1 MSGKLLLGIVFL
13 QFLAGCS
20 NMMKADKPDVVL
32 PGAHEFGTTAVAF
45 NQDGKTLLSG
55 GHLGDIRLWDV
66 ATRKQISEN
75 RRHEASVRAILPISP
90 GLYASGGDD
99 GRIILWQN
107 NQVKA
112 EVQGARVT
120 SLALFQDRLVSG
132 HSDKLLRLWSPTDLT
147 LLAEIPLDD
156 DVVALA
162 VRQDRLAVGLDS
174 SIVLLDKAFKPIKT
188 LETGGSPHDLQ
199 FSPDGRT
206 LAAGSWFR
214 LHVWDL
220 DTGEMRS
227 IPTEHNGLLTSVSF
241 SPDGKQIVTLGRHS
255 DSAIRIMETRNFA
268 VLQRYQAHE
277 LCGAMIRYSPDGRMM
292 ASGSDDESVR
302 LYDLTS
308 KALTK

>member
-1 MSGKLLLGIVFL
+1 
-13 QFLAGCS
+13 
-20 NMMKADKPDVVL
+20 MMKADKPDAVL
-32 PGAHEFGTTAVAF
+32 PGAHESGTTAVAF
-45 NQDGKTLLSG
+45 NRDGKTLLSG
-55 GHLGDIRLWDV
+55 GHQGDIRLWDV
-66 ATRKQISEN
+66 ATRKQLSEN
-75 RRHEASVRAILPISP
+75 RLHEGSVSAILPISP

-99 GRIILWQN
+99 GRIILWWN
-107 NQVKA
+107 NQVQA
-112 EVQGARVT
+112 QAQGPRVT
-120 SLALFQDRLVSG
+120 SLVLFQGRLVSG
-132 HSDKLLRLWSPTDLT
+132 HSDKLLRLWSPADLK

-174 SIVLLDKAFKPIKT
+174 NIILLDKTFKPIKT

-206 LAAGSWFR
+206 LAAGSWFT

-220 DTGEMRS
+220 GTGEMRS

-255 DSAIRIMETRNFA
+255 DSSVRIMDTRNYA
-268 VLQRYQAHE
+268 VLRRYKAHE

-302 LYDLTS
+302 LYDLAG
-308 KALTK
+308 KALIK

>member
-1 MSGKLLLGIVFL
+1 MTGKLLLGIVFL
-13 QFLAGCS
+13 QLLAGCS
-20 NMMKADKPDVVL
+20 NMMKADKPDAVL
-32 PGAHEFGTTAVAF
+32 PGVHEFGTTAVAY
-45 NQDGKTLLSG
+45 NRDGKTLLSG
-55 GHLGDIRLWDV
+55 GHQGDIRLWDV
-66 ATRKQISEN
+66 ATRKQLSEN
-75 RRHEASVRAILPISP
+75 RLHEGSVRAILPISP

-99 GRIILWQN
+99 GRIFLWQD

-112 EVQGARVT
+112 EVQGTRVT

-132 HSDKLLRLWSPTDLT
+132 HSDKLLRLWSPTDLK
-147 LLAEIPLDD
+147 LLAEIPLGD

-214 LHVWDL
+214 LHVWDV

-255 DSAIRIMETRNFA
+255 DSAIRIMDTRNYA

-302 LYDLTS
+302 LYDLT
-308 KALTK
+308 KKTLIK